1 MQLKTILN
9 RVQKFK
15 SFVYKLVRWVGN
27 EAAPELEVEVAER
40 ANGARAAATIAQAMI
55 DWRSADS
62 SLFRCGGS
70 RCFWCMPHAGSN
82 APAAGFAWNKCPGP
96 GGNGH

>member
-15 SFVYKLVRWVGN
+15 SFVYKSVRWVGN

-40 ANGARAAATIAQAMI
+40 ANGKPVCCKRQTISPIA
-55 DWRSADS
+55 
-62 SLFRCGGS
+62 F
-70 RCFWCMPHAGSN
+70 F
-82 APAAGFAWNKCPGP
+82 
-96 GGNGH
+96 